1 MVDVTDATF
10 ETEVLAR
17 SEQVP
22 VVIDLWAAWCGP
34 CRTLGPIIESV
45 IAETNGGVVL
55 AEHLRRREP
64 EVRGCVPGAV
74 DSRGTRHEGSAAG
87 RLVPR
92 AQPEAAVRDFVQR
105 LLPTPEETEIDRLVR
120 AGDEA
125 SLRQALEAESDHVGA
140 VLAAL
145 AELLGGSGRGDEAL
159 VLLAETPDTA
169 EVRRV
174 AALVRVGAEVGDVEA
189 ELTSLLDR
197 VRGDDDARQRF
208 VDLLEVLGPDD
219 PRTADFRRKLTTR
232 LY

>member
-45 IAETNGGVVL
+45 IAETNGWVVL
-55 AEHLRRREP
+55 AKIDVDANPKGAGAFQVQSIPAVHAMKDRRL
-64 EVRGCVPGAV
+64 V
-74 DSRGTRHEGSAAG
+74 DSFLG
-87 RLVPR
+87 
-92 AQPEAAVRDFVQR
+92 AQPEAAVRDFVLR

-140 VLAAL
+140 VLAL
-145 AELLGGSGRGDEAL
+145 AELLGGSGRGEEAL
-159 VLLAETPDTA
+159 ALLARIPDTA

-174 AALVRVGAEVGDVEA
+174 AAVVRVGAEVGDVEA

>member
-1 MVDVTDATF
+1 MKD
-10 ETEVLAR
+10 
-17 SEQVP
+17 
-22 VVIDLWAAWCGP
+22 
-34 CRTLGPIIESV
+34 
-45 IAETNGGVVL
+45 
-55 AEHLRRREP
+55 RRL
-64 EVRGCVPGAV
+64 V
-74 DSRGTRHEGSAAG
+74 DSFLG
-87 RLVPR
+87 

-140 VLAAL
+140 VLAL
-145 AELLGGSGRGDEAL
+145 AELLGGSGRGEEAL
-159 VLLAETPDTA
+159 ALLARIPDTA

-174 AALVRVGAEVGDVEA
+174 AAVVRVGAEVGDVEA